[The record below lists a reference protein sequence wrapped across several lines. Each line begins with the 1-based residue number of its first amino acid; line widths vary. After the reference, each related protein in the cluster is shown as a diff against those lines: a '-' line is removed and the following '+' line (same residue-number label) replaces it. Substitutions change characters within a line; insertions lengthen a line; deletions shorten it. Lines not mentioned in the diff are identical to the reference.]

1 MACRWLIHGLG
12 SLASSVELFAGAEH
26 LGLAVPNGQRAS
38 RRHMA
43 ENFSLYFSFFC
54 SSLFCGGDAAEAI
67 AEPSAFG
74 VATP

>member
-1 MACRWLIHGLG
+1 
-12 SLASSVELFAGAEH
+12 
-26 LGLAVPNGQRAS
+26 
-38 RRHMA
+38 MA